1 MTFYVENEVDAVW
14 DFDMEKILQDVIRQT
29 CADVKCPY
37 EVEVNLSV
45 TDEAGIRTYN
55 RTYREID
62 SATDVLSFPA
72 VDYDAPAD
80 FSHVR
85 DNPLC
90 YLNPDTQEL
99 VLGDII
105 VCAQR
110 LRLQAAQYGHSELRE
125 FAFLVTHSMLH
136 LFGYDHMQPE
146 EEKEM
151 FALQESVLQKLGI
164 GR

>member
-29 CADVKCPY
+29 CDDVKCPY

-45 TDEAGIRTYN
+45 TDEEGIRTYN
-55 RTYREID
+55 RTYRDID

-99 VLGDII
+99 VLGDVI

-136 LFGYDHMQPE
+136 LFGYDHMQPL

>member
-29 CADVKCPY
+29 GADVECPY

-62 SATDVLSFPA
+62 SVTDVLSFPA

-80 FSHVR
+80 FSRVR
-85 DNPLC
+85 DNPLS

-110 LRLQAAQYGHSELRE
+110 LRLQAEQYGHSELRE

-151 FALQESVLQKLGI
+151 FALQESILQKLGI